1 MISTGLVLTV
11 LTLSVW
17 QTSCQNTLMSYNL
30 LGVSITFANRGTYTD
45 FYVSTQFTGTGV
57 QVADSWLGIGINT
70 NAQMNRA
77 NVVVCQNSATTRS
90 VSVYYNQG
98 YAPGAVTYPNNA
110 AIGLSNTG
118 IQVVN
123 SNLTCRFT
131 RSNTNSDS
139 NYVNV
144 NPTTTLYVLVAFG
157 SGI

>member
-45 FYVSTQFTGTGV
+45 FYVSTQFTGTSV

-70 NAQMNRA
+70 NAQMSQA
-77 NVVVCQNSATTRS
+77 NVVVCRNSPTTKS

-98 YAPGAVTYPNNA
+98 NTAVTYPNNP

-157 SGI
+157 NSK